1 MYKEVKVLNRF
12 SGKIINGRLNVGLG
26 EIGIGES
33 GLSLRVP
40 ALGSCIALVIY
51 VRGQPREARIAT
63 MAHIVYPTSK
73 HRVNPDKNIIS
84 WGKYAD
90 IAFFKMI
97 KILTR
102 KGFSKE
108 DLAAKMTGGL
118 LFLNMDSKF
127 QNINELAILK
137 LLKQENIPL
146 MSSYTG
152 GTTPIEAV
160 FKVNEYKMY
169 ATPKGAPTII
179 L

>member
-12 SGKIINGRLNVGLG
+12 SKKIIKGRLNVGLG
-26 EIGIGES
+26 EIAVGES

-40 ALGSCIALVIY
+40 ALGSCIALAIY
-51 VRGQPREARIAT
+51 VRGQPKEARIAT
-63 MAHIVYPTSK
+63 MAHIVYPTST
-73 HRVNPDKNIIS
+73 HRVNSDKNIIS

-90 IAFFKMI
+90 IAFYRMI
-97 KILTR
+97 QILTR
-102 KGFSKE
+102 KGYSKY

-118 LFLNMDSKF
+118 FYSNMDQKF
-127 QNINELAILK
+127 QKINERAILK

-146 MSSYTG
+146 KSSYTG

-160 FKVNEYKMY
+160 FKVKEYKMY
-169 ATPKGAPTII
+169 ATPKGAPTMI